1 MRGTTSA
8 KRRAVGDRHVAGRSG
23 YPRER
28 ATAAMLAPALVLVV
42 VVLGAIAV
50 DLSLVHTARRS
61 AYRSL
66 SAAADD
72 AAAMVD
78 SDEFQR
84 SGTVQVDPDAATR
97 VVRAHL
103 GLLDGDAPPGFSEP
117 AFRVIE
123 ADVSVDV
130 SAGVVRVAATVE
142 VEHVFAP
149 VVPGAESV
157 TLIPMTVTGRM
168 L

>member
-1 MRGTTSA
+1 
-8 KRRAVGDRHVAGRSG
+8 
-23 YPRER
+23 
-28 ATAAMLAPALVLVV
+28 MLAPALVLVV
-42 VVLGAIAV
+42 IVLGAIAV

-78 SDEFQR
+78 SREFQR
-84 SGTVQVDPDAATR
+84 SGAVRVDPDAATR

-103 GLLDGDAPPGFSEP
+103 GLLDGDAPEGFSEP
-117 AFRVIE
+117 AFRVVSAE
-123 ADVSVDV
+123 VSVDV
-130 SAGVVRVAATVE
+130 DRGVVRITANVE

-149 VVPGAESV
+149 AVPGVDRIA
-157 TLIPMTVTGRM
+157 LIPMTVTGRM

>member
-1 MRGTTSA
+1 MSESP
-8 KRRAVGDRHVAGRSG
+8 RRSTRAQRRVGE
-23 YPRER
+23 ER
-28 ATAAMLAPALVLVV
+28 ATALMLAPALVLIVL
-42 VVLGAIAV
+42 VLGAIAV

-78 SDEFQR
+78 SEEFQR
-84 SGTVQVDPDAATR
+84 TGRVWIDPDAADR

-103 GLLDGDAPPGFSEP
+103 GLFDGDPPEGFAAP
-117 AFRVIE
+117 AFRVVS
-123 ADVSVDV
+123 ADVTTDP
-130 SAGVVRVAATVE
+130 SAGTVQIDAVVEVPHVLGPAVPGLEEASLIRVVVR
-142 VEHVFAP
+142 
-149 VVPGAESV
+149 
-157 TLIPMTVTGRM
+157 GRM

>member
-1 MRGTTSA
+1 M
-8 KRRAVGDRHVAGRSG
+8 VARPVAIGPVAARK
-23 YPRER
+23 ER
-28 ATAAMLAPALVLVV
+28 ATALMMAPALVLIVL
-42 VVLGAIAV
+42 VLGAIAV

-72 AAAMVD
+72 AAAMID
-78 SDEFQR
+78 AAEFQR
-84 SGTVQVDPDAATR
+84 TGEVHIDPEAATR

-117 AFRVIE
+117 AFRVID
-123 ADVSVDV
+123 ADVVTDV
-130 SAGVVRVAATVE
+130 TAGVVRIAATVE
-142 VEHVFAP
+142 VEHIFGPA
-149 VVPGAESV
+149 VPGLDDTTVISV
-157 TLIPMTVTGRM
+157 TTTGRM

>member
-1 MRGTTSA
+1 M
-8 KRRAVGDRHVAGRSG
+8 
-23 YPRER
+23 
-28 ATAAMLAPALVLVV
+28 MAPALVLVML
-42 VVLGAIAV
+42 VLGAIAV
-50 DLSLVHTARRS
+50 DLTLIHTARRS

-78 SDEFQR
+78 SAEFQR
-84 SGTVQVDPDAATR
+84 TGEIRIDPDAAER

-117 AFRVIE
+117 AFEIVK
-123 ADVSVDV
+123 ADVATDV
-130 SAGVVRVAATVE
+130 PAREVRIDATVE
-142 VEHVFAP
+142 VDHIFGPA
-149 VVPGAESV
+149 VPGLGDTTLLHLSV
-157 TLIPMTVTGRM
+157 TGTM